1 MDGAVKVEEQASG
14 GGIAEVVCVEQ
25 VEDFDDGFQMAV
37 AQWDGAGQARI
48 PGEKCI
54 VFAEGV
60 ALDNAAVG
68 AYTVRGSA
76 PGVGRGLASAG
87 CGGGLCRIVAYAIVE
102 ECIPGNLVRVHRLKR
117 WRWSRSE

>member
-1 MDGAVKVEEQASG
+1 MDGAVKVEEQARG

-37 AQWDGAGQARI
+37 AQWDGVGQARV
-48 PGEKCI
+48 PGEKRI
-54 VFAEGV
+54 VFAKGV

-68 AYTVRGSA
+68 AYTVRDST
-76 PGVGRGLASAG
+76 PRVGRGLARAG

-102 ECIPGNLVRVHRLKR
+102 EYIAGQSGQGPQIEAVALVAV
-117 WRWSRSE
+117 

>member
-1 MDGAVKVEEQASG
+1 MYGAVKVEEQARA

-25 VEDFDDGFQMAV
+25 VEYFDDGFQIAV
-37 AQWDGAGQARI
+37 AEWDRAGQARV
-48 PGEKCI
+48 PGEECI

-76 PGVGRGLASAG
+76 PWVNRGLACAG

-102 ECIPGNLVRVHRLKR
+102 EYIAG
-117 WRWSRSE
+117 